1 MRSLEL
7 LFIPVISVLQR
18 LRELSTARL
27 RDLVA
32 TTVVNIKLGQP
43 YDVYIGRATKRVRQ
57 GRARATKPGEDGL
70 FANPFPKMG
79 PKEELL
85 ELFRNY
91 FFQRVVKNL
100 EFRAAVLALR
110 NRRLGCFCAPA
121 PCHGHIIASWID
133 AQPEGLL
140 PRTA

>member
-1 MRSLEL
+1 M
-7 LFIPVISVLQR
+7 
-18 LRELSTARL
+18 
-27 RDLVA
+27 A

-85 ELFRNY
+85 ELFRNH
-91 FFQRVVKNL
+91 FFRHVAEDP
-100 EFRAAVLALR
+100 EFRSAVLALR
-110 NRRLGCFCAPA
+110 GKRLGCFCAPA
-121 PCHGHIIASWID
+121 SCHGHVIAAWID
-133 AQPEGLL
+133 AQPEDLL
-140 PRTA
+140 PRTS